1 MELSHHVLVSGL
13 DTFPSGGF
21 FIKVSLGS
29 ISVRS
34 SGVSEVFL
42 VSDIGIDNF
51 KFGIVGIKSSVSF
64 GDGLVGDFE
73 EVFEGTDLF
82 DIDSVSFQSG
92 VVEVLFEFDEEVHNL
107 LGGGFVGEVL
117 SDHDE
122 GLGKMGHWGETLE
135 SGGQFF
141 EVVLSFFDFNKRT
154 TAHETGN
161 EGLAFTDGFNSL
173 VVFNAKLF
181 IESLCFSSLSGGFSN
196 SGFSI
201 GNELFINSDKV
212 FEDSSLWVESVL
224 EMSSGNTESNLGVS
238 ESEVDFFIKFVMFS
252 SSPSIFF
259 LFTGQFKVKVF
270 DKVLEGGNE
279 FSQWSSSLELKF

>member
-1 MELSHHVLVSGL
+1 M
-13 DTFPSGGF
+13 
-21 FIKVSLGS
+21 
-29 ISVRS
+29 
-34 SGVSEVFL
+34 
-42 VSDIGIDNF
+42 SDIGIDNF

-141 EVVLSFFDFNKRT
+141 EVVLGFFDCHLEF
-154 TAHETGN
+154 
-161 EGLAFTDGFNSL
+161 LPLNS
-173 VVFNAKLF
+173 
-181 IESLCFSSLSGGFSN
+181 
-196 SGFSI
+196 
-201 GNELFINSDKV
+201 
-212 FEDSSLWVESVL
+212 
-224 EMSSGNTESNLGVS
+224 
-238 ESEVDFFIKFVMFS
+238 
-252 SSPSIFF
+252 
-259 LFTGQFKVKVF
+259 
-270 DKVLEGGNE
+270 
-279 FSQWSSSLELKF
+279 

>member
-1 MELSHHVLVSGL
+1 MELSHHVLVRGVN
-13 DTFPSGGF
+13 TFPSGGF

-64 GDGLVGDFE
+64 GDSLVGDFE
-73 EVFEGTDLF
+73 EVFEGSDLF
-82 DIDSVSFQSG
+82 DIDSVSFQYG
-92 VVEVLFEFDEEVHNL
+92 VVEVLFEFDEEIHNFF
-107 LGGGFVGEVL
+107 GSGFVGEVL
-117 SDHDE
+117 SDHDK
-122 GLGKMGHWGETLE
+122 GLGKMDHWGETLE
-135 SGGQFF
+135 LAGQFF
-141 EVVLSFFDFNKRT
+141 EVVLGFFDFNKRT
-154 TAHETGN
+154 TAGETGN
-161 EGLAFTDGFNSL
+161 KGLTFTDGFKSL
-173 VVFNAKLF
+173 IVFNAELF

-201 GNELFINSDKV
+201 GDELFINSDKV
-212 FEDSSLWVESVL
+212 FKDSSLWVESVL
-224 EMSSGNTESNLGVS
+224 EMSSGDTESNIGVS

-259 LFTGQFKVKVF
+259 LFTGQFKVKVS
-270 DKVLEGGNE
+270 DKVLEG
-279 FSQWSSSLELKF
+279 SSVFVIASLNTGASA